1 MLYCKD
7 KKGEFRKIA
16 YGTPEQNAAFI
27 ADQEMARRMLAR
39 LGVETT
45 GAVLIRI
52 K

>member
-7 KKGEFRKIA
+7 VKGDLRKVA
-16 YGTPEQNAAFI
+16 YGTPEENAAFI
-27 ADQEMARRMLAR
+27 ADASMARRMLKR
-39 LGVETT
+39 LGIETK

>member
-7 KKGEFRKIA
+7 NKGDFRKIA
-16 YGTPEQNAAFI
+16 YGTPEQNKAFI
-27 ADQEMARRMLAR
+27 ADQLMARRMLKR
-39 LGVETT
+39 LGILTH

>member
-7 KKGEFRKIA
+7 VKGDLRKIA
-16 YGTPEQNAAFI
+16 YGSPTENAAFI
-27 ADQEMARRMLAR
+27 ADAEMARRMLLR
-39 LGVETT
+39 LGVETK